1 MLFENTGTIQAYD
14 RLEAEKYGT
23 TKFKEGDDPRKAKLL
38 QTGTEHWKTIYQ
50 QSLSQPNQADTVNN
64 TFAQRTSFSNNNHNQ
79 DLHGSQVENAN
90 QQGANADANANASQ
104 TNLGS
109 LRSQSM
115 GGKTKAQIA
124 EQIARENSYK
134 TKPYINNAK
143 TEITDYKFNYGQKI
157 GDSPFDVMSMVSV
170 KQPVRDHPLKRGTNQ
185 LWTEIPNYQG
195 FKPSEL
201 SFK

>member
-1 MLFENTGTIQAYD
+1 MLFENTGTIKAFD

-23 TKFKEGDDPRKAKLL
+23 TQFKEGDDPRKGKLL
-38 QTGTEHWKTIYQ
+38 QTGTEHWRTVYQ
-50 QSLSQPNQADTVNN
+50 QSLSNPNQADTVNN
-64 TFAQRTSFSNNNHNQ
+64 TLAQRTSFNIN
-79 DLHGSQVENAN
+79 GSQVGNTN
-90 QQGANADANANASQ
+90 QAADANGSQMNLASM
-104 TNLGS
+104 
-109 LRSQSM
+109 RSQSM

-157 GDSPFDVMSMVSV
+157 GDSPLDIMNMVSI

>member
-1 MLFENTGTIQAYD
+1 M
-14 RLEAEKYGT
+14 
-23 TKFKEGDDPRKAKLL
+23 
-38 QTGTEHWKTIYQ
+38 
-50 QSLSQPNQADTVNN
+50 
-64 TFAQRTSFSNNNHNQ
+64 
-79 DLHGSQVENAN
+79 AN
-90 QQGANADANANASQ
+90 QPANANSSQ
-104 TNLGS
+104 ANLANV
-109 LRSQSM
+109 RSQSM

-157 GDSPFDVMSMVSV
+157 GSSPFDVMSMVSV

>member
-1 MLFENTGTIQAYD
+1 MLFENTGTIKAFD

-23 TKFKEGDDPRKAKLL
+23 TQFKEGDDPRKAKLL
-38 QTGTEHWKTIYQ
+38 QTGTEHWRTVYQ
-50 QSLSQPNQADTVNN
+50 QSLSNPNQADTVNN
-64 TFAQRTSFSNNNHNQ
+64 TLAQRTSFSNKYNNEDIN
-79 DLHGSQVENAN
+79 GSQVGNTN
-90 QQGANADANANASQ
+90 QAADANGSQMNLASM
-104 TNLGS
+104 
-109 LRSQSM
+109 RSQSM

-157 GDSPFDVMSMVSV
+157 GDSPLDIMNMVSI